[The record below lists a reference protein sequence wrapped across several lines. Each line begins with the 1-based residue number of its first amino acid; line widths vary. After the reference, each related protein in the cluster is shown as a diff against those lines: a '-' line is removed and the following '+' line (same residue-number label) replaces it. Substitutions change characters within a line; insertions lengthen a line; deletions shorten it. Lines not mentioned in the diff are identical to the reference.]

1 MIVTLAAALS
11 LATSMAMDVP
21 YLAQTDALCGGA
33 AAAMVFRYWGD
44 VHADPQE
51 FAPIVDRRAGGIA
64 NGALVDAVRR
74 RGWRAV
80 ELAGGSADLQARL
93 AARQPVVVLIADRG
107 PRYHYVVA
115 VDKTADAVVIHD
127 PAWGP
132 SRAIKDV
139 EFDRIW
145 RASGNWGLVIL
156 PPPAAS
162 FPDSSSVPSARV
174 GSATLKEWRP
184 ESRCDSLL
192 AAALDDIRASGDAAF
207 DRADD
212 VLDRVRQACP
222 QSAGPLRELAGVRFA
237 QRRWKDAAALSRAAL
252 VREPTDAYALDVLG
266 SSLFMQD
273 DQVGALRAWNRIDR
287 PRVNLVRIAGVR
299 HTRHQTVV
307 ETLGIQPNMLLTADL
322 FEHARRRLEA
332 LPDRSTVRLALRPE
346 ADGFASVDVVVV
358 ERSGIAR
365 TTADWTA
372 VGARALVTQSVAVTL
387 PGATGKGELWSAEW
401 RFWQNRPR
409 VGMAFETSRVGRI
422 PGVWRV
428 DTFWERETFSPAGT
442 ATVAAIQ
449 ESRLHGAL
457 TVSNWLTPR
466 LRYSIS
472 GGFDTWNGNRK
483 TAVVGGAI
491 ERRWFGDRVSIDVH
505 ANDWIAVGGS
515 RGFQSF
521 GWRLHVRS
529 SPEPRGWV
537 ALATAGADRVTS
549 AAPLGLWPGAGDGQT
564 RAPLLRAH
572 PLTQDGVIA
581 LGSSAAFGRS
591 LAYGNAEAQRW
602 FERPWLANFGI
613 AGFVDVARAARRAA
627 GDTSPIQLDVGT
639 GIRLRIPGMAGAL
652 RIDGGHGLRD
662 GANALTFGWQ
672 F

>member
-1 MIVTLAAALS
+1 M
-11 LATSMAMDVP
+11 ATDVP

-74 RGWRAV
+74 RGWQAE

-115 VDKTADAVVIHD
+115 VGKTADAVVIHD

-139 EFDRIW
+139 DFDRIW

-162 FPDSSSVPSARV
+162 FPDLPSAPSARV
-174 GSATLKEWRP
+174 GITTLKGSQP
-184 ESRCDSLL
+184 ESRCDNLL

-222 QSAGPLRELAGVRFA
+222 QSAGPLRELAGVASHNGGGRTPPHFPGPRWSGSRPMPMRSTCSARACSCRTTRWARFGHGIGSTGRA
-237 QRRWKDAAALSRAAL
+237 STWFGLPAFVTRVTRQSSRRLGFSRTCCSRRTCSSTRGAVSRRCPIDRRCASRSGPKPTALLRSTSSWSSEAVYLEPRPIGPPSARAHWPRNRSRSRCLAAPDRASCGRLNGDSGKTARASAWHSRRLAWAGF
-252 VREPTDAYALDVLG
+252 RG
-266 SSLFMQD
+266 C
-273 DQVGALRAWNRIDR
+273 GAL
-287 PRVNLVRIAGVR
+287 
-299 HTRHQTVV
+299 
-307 ETLGIQPNMLLTADL
+307 M
-322 FEHARRRLEA
+322 
-332 LPDRSTVRLALRPE
+332 
-346 ADGFASVDVVVV
+346 
-358 ERSGIAR
+358 
-365 TTADWTA
+365 
-372 VGARALVTQSVAVTL
+372 
-387 PGATGKGELWSAEW
+387 
-401 RFWQNRPR
+401 
-409 VGMAFETSRVGRI
+409 
-422 PGVWRV
+422 
-428 DTFWERETFSPAGT
+428 FWERESFSPAGT
-442 ATVAAIQ
+442 ATVATIQ
-449 ESRLHGAL
+449 ESRLHGGL

-491 ERRWFGDRVSIDVH
+491 ERRWFGDRASIDVH
-505 ANDWIAVGGS
+505 AHDWIAVGGS
-515 RGFQSF
+515 RGFQSV

-537 ALATAGADRVTS
+537 ALATAGADRVSS

-564 RAPLLRAH
+564 RAPLLRA
-572 PLTQDGVIA
+572 T
-581 LGSSAAFGRS
+581 R
-591 LAYGNAEAQRW
+591 
-602 FERPWLANFGI
+602 
-613 AGFVDVARAARRAA
+613 
-627 GDTSPIQLDVGT
+627 
-639 GIRLRIPGMAGAL
+639 
-652 RIDGGHGLRD
+652 
-662 GANALTFGWQ
+662 
-672 F
+672 

>member
-1 MIVTLAAALS
+1 MIATLAAALS
-11 LATSMAMDVP
+11 LAASMATDVP

-33 AAAMVFRYWGD
+33 AAAMVFRYWGE
-44 VHADPQE
+44 VHADPRE

-74 RGWRAV
+74 RGWQAV
-80 ELAGGSADLQARL
+80 ELAGGSAGLQARL

-115 VDKTADAVVIHD
+115 VGKTADAVVIHD

-139 EFDRIW
+139 EFDRVW
-145 RASGNWGLVIL
+145 RASGHWGLVIL
-156 PPPAAS
+156 PPPAAP
-162 FPDSSSVPSARV
+162 FPDSSPATSARV
-174 GSATLKEWRP
+174 TSATLEGSRP

-237 QRRWKDAAALSRAAL
+237 QRRWKEAAALSRAAL
-252 VREPTDAYALDVLG
+252 VREPADAYALDVLG

-287 PRVNLVRIAGVR
+287 PRVNLVRIEGVR
-299 HTRHQTVV
+299 HTRHQTVA
-307 ETLGIQPNMLLTADL
+307 ETLGIEPNMLLTADL

-346 ADGFASVDVVVV
+346 ADGFASVDVVVI
-358 ERSGIAR
+358 ERSGVPR
-365 TTADWTA
+365 TAADWTA
-372 VGARALVTQSVAVTL
+372 AGARALVTQSVAVAL
-387 PGATGKGELWSAEW
+387 PGGTGQGELWSAEW

-409 VGMAFETSRVGRI
+409 VGMAFETSRAGRL

-428 DTFWERETFSPAGT
+428 DTFWERETFSPAGP
-442 ATVAAIQ
+442 ATVAAIR

-491 ERRWFGDRVSIDVH
+491 ERRWFADRASIDLH

-515 RGFQSF
+515 TGFQSV
-521 GWRLHVRS
+521 GWRLQLRS
-529 SPEPRGWV
+529 ALEPRGWV
-537 ALATAGADRVTS
+537 ALATAGGERVTS

-564 RAPLLRAH
+564 RVPLLRAH
-572 PLTQDGVIA
+572 PLTEDGVVA

-591 LAYGNAEAQRW
+591 LTYGSTEIQRW
-602 FERPWLANFGI
+602 FDKPWLARVGI
-613 AGFVDVARAARRAA
+613 AGFVDVARAARREA
-627 GDTSPIQLDVGT
+627 GDMSPLHVDVGT
-639 GIRLRIPGMAGAL
+639 GVRLRIPGMPGAL
-652 RIDGGHGLRD
+652 RIDGAHGVRD
-662 GANALTFGWQ
+662 GAHALTFGWQ